1 MKNVDHKPERASP
14 VSRER
19 AAAALAADCGL
30 SEEDCAVALRNA
42 LIGFST
48 PENLRGVPDGNGE
61 PLLAF
66 KLHQFIAGAGRLYA
80 TLHPEGQRDVT
91 VSGQIF
97 NPNNEEERL
106 YPVHFCRNCGQEF
119 HPVTLRTDRGREYF
133 EKREIDDI
141 PVEADEEDEG
151 AEWGFLMPE
160 PADPEFTFGGDD
172 EDYPEAWLEETKRG
186 GRRLKSTYRKRRAC
200 LHEVAPSGNCGMGH
214 RSWFMPGKF
223 RFCPVCKDVSNTSAR
238 DINKLASLSGE
249 GRSSATT
256 ILISSILQWMN
267 GDASDL
273 PEHTRKLLAFTDNRQ
288 DAALQAGHFND
299 FIFVT
304 LLRAAIL
311 SALKSAPAGSLPE
324 PEIGARIQVALG
336 FLADGAYAHRADEW
350 LENPGLK
357 GQAREDAEAVLRE
370 GLQHRF
376 WIDQRRGWRFTNP
389 NLEQLGLVRAEYQYI
404 EDLARDD
411 EELYHRAECLTHVG
425 DSQAVRS
432 LTQCGEPMRFAMAAP
447 IDLRNDFDSVSLRR
461 LAKRTRDATQSRRLL
476 ALAEVYDGGSRTD
489 ASRIGGVGLQIIRDW
504 VLRFNARGLDGLVDG
519 KSPGAPSKLNADHRR
534 ALAEVVEAG
543 PVPAVDGVVRWRRK
557 DLARW
562 LLETFAISLDETTVG
577 RELKALGF
585 AKISAR
591 PRHYAQNELAVEAF
605 KKNFPAELAKIRA
618 RLPKGV
624 EIELWWQDEAR
635 IGQKNKLT
643 RRWARRGTR
652 PRAPRDQRT
661 EWAYIFGAICPAKGK
676 GAGLVM
682 PWCDTDAMAAHLIEI
697 SAAVDP
703 GAQAVLIVDQAGW
716 HLTPKLAIPD
726 NITVLAL
733 PPRSPEL
740 NPVENVWQF
749 MRDNWLSNRIFKS
762 YEDIVALCCQAWNNL
777 IDQPWKIMS
786 LGMRKWAH
794 GF

>member
-1 MKNVDHKPERASP
+1 MAQETETHTTPADRSLGRSILWV
-14 VSRER
+14 
-19 AAAALAADCGL
+19 ALAVFASLYVTAINGGPLFYYDSAGYL
-30 SEEDCAVALRNA
+30 DNGFKVMRMLGMLQTET
-42 LIGFST
+42 IG
-48 PENLRGVPDGNGE
+48 G
-61 PLLAF
+61 
-66 KLHQFIAGAGRLYA
+66 AGAGGGEALGDGTVNGSRSVVYSILVA
-80 TLHPEGQRDVT
+80 VASARFGIIAIPFLHLAVFLITAALVIRV
-91 VSGQIF
+91 V
-97 NPNNEEERL
+97 
-106 YPVHFCRNCGQEF
+106 
-119 HPVTLRTDRGREYF
+119 GRS
-133 EKREIDDI
+133 
-141 PVEADEEDEG
+141 
-151 AEWGFLMPE
+151 L
-160 PADPEFTFGGDD
+160 
-172 EDYPEAWLEETKRG
+172 
-186 GRRLKSTYRKRRAC
+186 
-200 LHEVAPSGNCGMGH
+200 
-214 RSWFMPGKF
+214 
-223 RFCPVCKDVSNTSAR
+223 NTSAPGAR
-238 DINKLASLSGE
+238 AFGIAVAVAGLS
-249 GRSSATT
+249 
-256 ILISSILQWMN
+256 
-267 GDASDL
+267 
-273 PEHTRKLLAFTDNRQ
+273 
-288 DAALQAGHFND
+288 
-299 FIFVT
+299 
-304 LLRAAIL
+304 
-311 SALKSAPAGSLPE
+311 SLPFYIAYFM
-324 PEIGARIQVALG
+324 PDI
-336 FLADGAYAHRADEW
+336 LAG
-350 LENPGLK
+350 
-357 GQAREDAEAVLRE
+357 VLV
-370 GLQHRF
+370 LC
-376 WIDQRRGWRFTNP
+376 IT
-389 NLEQLGLVRAEYQYI
+389 
-404 EDLARDD
+404 
-411 EELYHRAECLTHVG
+411 LYHRAECLTHVG

-504 VLRFNARGLDGLVDG
+504 VLRFNARGPDGLVDG

-703 GAQAVLIVDQAGW
+703 GAHAVLIVDQAGW

>member
-1 MKNVDHKPERASP
+1 MPETARSKPLEIWFQDEARVGQQGTLTRIWAERGTRPRAPRDTRYIWSYIFGAVCPERA
-14 VSRER
+14 E
-19 AAAALAADCGL
+19 AAALIMPHADTQAMSAHL
-30 SEEDCAVALRNA
+30 AEIAKTVASGAHA
-42 LIGFST
+42 LLILDGAGWHGSA
-48 PENLRGVPDGNGE
+48 ELEVPDNIT
-61 PLLAF
+61 LL
-66 KLHQFIAGAGRLYA
+66 KLPPYS
-80 TLHPEGQRDVT
+80 PEL
-91 VSGQIF
+91 
-97 NPNNEEERL
+97 NPMENVWA
-106 YPVHFCRNCGQEF
+106 Y
-119 HPVTLRTDRGREYF
+119 LR
-133 EKREIDDI
+133 
-141 PVEADEEDEG
+141 A
-151 AEWGFLMPE
+151 
-160 PADPEFTFGGDD
+160 
-172 EDYPEAWLEETKRG
+172 
-186 GRRLKSTYRKRRAC
+186 
-200 LHEVAPSGNCGMGH
+200 
-214 RSWFMPGKF
+214 
-223 RFCPVCKDVSNTSAR
+223 
-238 DINKLASLSGE
+238 NKLA
-249 GRSSATT
+249 
-256 ILISSILQWMN
+256 ISVFDNYEQIVDRCCEAWNFFANDKTAITSI
-267 GDASDL
+267 
-273 PEHTRKLLAFTDNRQ
+273 
-288 DAALQAGHFND
+288 
-299 FIFVT
+299 
-304 LLRAAIL
+304 
-311 SALKSAPAGSLPE
+311 
-324 PEIGARIQVALG
+324 
-336 FLADGAYAHRADEW
+336 
-350 LENPGLK
+350 
-357 GQAREDAEAVLRE
+357 
-370 GLQHRF
+370 
-376 WIDQRRGWRFTNP
+376 
-389 NLEQLGLVRAEYQYI
+389 
-404 EDLARDD
+404 
-411 EELYHRAECLTHVG
+411 
-425 DSQAVRS
+425 
-432 LTQCGEPMRFAMAAP
+432 
-447 IDLRNDFDSVSLRR
+447 
-461 LAKRTRDATQSRRLL
+461 
-476 ALAEVYDGGSRTD
+476 
-489 ASRIGGVGLQIIRDW
+489 IGGVGLQIIRDW
-504 VLRFNARGLDGLVDG
+504 VLRFNARGPDGLVDG

-703 GAQAVLIVDQAGW
+703 GAHAVLIVDQAGW

>member
-1 MKNVDHKPERASP
+1 
-14 VSRER
+14 
-19 AAAALAADCGL
+19 
-30 SEEDCAVALRNA
+30 
-42 LIGFST
+42 
-48 PENLRGVPDGNGE
+48 
-61 PLLAF
+61 
-66 KLHQFIAGAGRLYA
+66 
-80 TLHPEGQRDVT
+80 
-91 VSGQIF
+91 
-97 NPNNEEERL
+97 
-106 YPVHFCRNCGQEF
+106 
-119 HPVTLRTDRGREYF
+119 
-133 EKREIDDI
+133 
-141 PVEADEEDEG
+141 
-151 AEWGFLMPE
+151 
-160 PADPEFTFGGDD
+160 
-172 EDYPEAWLEETKRG
+172 
-186 GRRLKSTYRKRRAC
+186 
-200 LHEVAPSGNCGMGH
+200 
-214 RSWFMPGKF
+214 
-223 RFCPVCKDVSNTSAR
+223 
-238 DINKLASLSGE
+238 
-249 GRSSATT
+249 
-256 ILISSILQWMN
+256 
-267 GDASDL
+267 
-273 PEHTRKLLAFTDNRQ
+273 
-288 DAALQAGHFND
+288 
-299 FIFVT
+299 
-304 LLRAAIL
+304 
-311 SALKSAPAGSLPE
+311 
-324 PEIGARIQVALG
+324 
-336 FLADGAYAHRADEW
+336 
-350 LENPGLK
+350 
-357 GQAREDAEAVLRE
+357 
-370 GLQHRF
+370 
-376 WIDQRRGWRFTNP
+376 
-389 NLEQLGLVRAEYQYI
+389 
-404 EDLARDD
+404 
-411 EELYHRAECLTHVG
+411 
-425 DSQAVRS
+425 
-432 LTQCGEPMRFAMAAP
+432 MAAP

-504 VLRFNARGLDGLVDG
+504 VLRFNARGPDGLVDG

-703 GAQAVLIVDQAGW
+703 GAHAVLIVDQAGW

-740 NPVENVWQF
+740 NPVGECLAIHARQLVVEPDLQILRRHRRAVLPSLEQPHRPT
-749 MRDNWLSNRIFKS
+749 M
-762 YEDIVALCCQAWNNL
+762 EDHVPRHAQMGAWVLINDRWYQTTVAKYMSRGRRPPSQSWKTFLRNHAECTASIDFFVVPTATCKLLFGLLIIRHERRQLIHVAVTANPTADWIARQISEAFPGTRRPPTSSVIAMAPTDRCSGDVSEPWGSGIVPRHPVRPGKTPTLN
-777 IDQPWKIMS
+777 
-786 LGMRKWAH
+786 G
-794 GF
+794 